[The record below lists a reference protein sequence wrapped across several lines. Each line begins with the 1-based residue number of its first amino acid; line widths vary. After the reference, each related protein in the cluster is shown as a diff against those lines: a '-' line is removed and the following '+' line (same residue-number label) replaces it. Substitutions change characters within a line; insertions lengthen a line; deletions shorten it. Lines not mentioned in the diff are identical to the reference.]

1 MVDQSKISGAVSV
14 EVSSEHFDV
23 GACREACKI
32 GKRPILDSEASGTR
46 QRDWNGSPPGGV
58 VDQGYV
64 SRAVAV
70 EVAGNRCHSRAS
82 RQTSKDGSGL
92 ILDSE
97 TSGIRQSD
105 WHRGPTSGTIN

>member
-14 EVSSEHFDV
+14 EGASGQFED

-46 QRDWNGSPPGGV
+46 QSYWNGSPPGGV

-70 EVAGNRCHSRAS
+70 EVAGNRCHIRAS

-92 ILDSE
+92 ILGSE
-97 TSGIRQSD
+97 ASGTRQSN
-105 WHRGPTSGTIN
+105 WHSGPTGGMIN

>member
-14 EVSSEHFDV
+14 EVSSEHLDV
-23 GACREACKI
+23 RTCREAGKI

-70 EVAGNRCHSRAS
+70 EVAGNRCHIRAS

-92 ILDSE
+92 ILGSE
-97 TSGIRQSD
+97 ASGTRQSN
-105 WHRGPTSGTIN
+105 WHSGPTGGMIN